1 MPENIRYAIYLA
13 PKPETALWQFG
24 SWVLGYDAASGLD
37 VSGFRLPSIAEDS
50 WQKATAG
57 ARQYGF
63 HATLKAPFRLRSG
76 FGEQELISAL
86 AAFAAKQK
94 PLPDVRLQLSI
105 MDENAAGGFLALTP
119 QQLCSPLHRLEAE
132 TVEAMD
138 PFRAP
143 LTDAEIANR
152 NPEKLTERQN
162 HYLARYGYPFVRE
175 EFRAHFTMS
184 DRLAEIQKAAPE
196 FEDLLTGHLGV
207 PYLKGDELVLFK
219 QPTPSERFLI
229 IARLPLGGTL

>member
-1 MPENIRYAIYLA
+1 MPETSRYAIYLA
-13 PKPETALWQFG
+13 PKPDTALWQFG
-24 SWVLGYDAASGLD
+24 SRILGYDAATGLD
-37 VSGFRLPSIAEDS
+37 VPGFSLPFVAEDL
-50 WQKATAG
+50 WHQLTAR

-63 HATLKAPFRLRSG
+63 HATIKAPFRLRSG

-94 PLPDVRLQLSI
+94 PLPDVQLQLSI

-119 QQLCSPLHRLEAE
+119 HQPCSLLHQLETA

-143 LTDAEIANR
+143 LTDIEIAKR

-162 HYLARYGYPFVRE
+162 HYLARYGYPFVME
-175 EFRAHFTMS
+175 EFRAHFTLS
-184 DRLAEIQKAAPE
+184 DRLAGAKNAADE
-196 FEDLLTGHLGV
+196 LNDVMNADLGV
-207 PYLKGDELVLFK
+207 PILKLDELVLFK
-219 QPTPSERFLI
+219 QSSPGARFSI
-229 IARLPLGGTL
+229 IARLPLVGTL